1 MTGPGLLAPPV
12 AERASRRERPSE
24 TPHSH
29 SYRWARSLALAA
41 LAEFFGVL
49 CDRTL
54 VVDSSQLFLRK
65 WEYPLGR
72 CTVSNIGGVYRYLLD
87 GMHNDNIVPSVQYA
101 PRKLSHTVMLAV
113 PSVRWWLHVVQ
124 MSFLFS
130 SFGSMCAY
138 IRRGAYPFFVRF

>member
-1 MTGPGLLAPPV
+1 MGNAVEVRGRTGDAPGAAGLLLSLHLAPPV

-24 TPHSH
+24 TPHSY

-87 GMHNDNIVPSVQYA
+87 
-101 PRKLSHTVMLAV
+101 
-113 PSVRWWLHVVQ
+113 
-124 MSFLFS
+124 
-130 SFGSMCAY
+130 
-138 IRRGAYPFFVRF
+138 